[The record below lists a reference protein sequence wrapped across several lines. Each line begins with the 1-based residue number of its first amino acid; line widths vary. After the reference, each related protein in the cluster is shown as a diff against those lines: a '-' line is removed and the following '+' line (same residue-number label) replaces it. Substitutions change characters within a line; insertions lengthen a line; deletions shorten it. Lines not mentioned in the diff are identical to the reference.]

1 MLEKFEKYLYQTV
14 FPLRPPETI
23 YHYTTQKGI
32 LGIIPT
38 RTMWATQAH
47 FLNDRNEVFLT
58 FKLLERELRRM
69 VAESQKDTVQIWVWF
84 NLEIVEFWHVVTC
97 PDFVDCFLFVEWS
110 SFSLCGK
117 NKDQGYYDCY
127 VFFHFYEVFEL

>member
-1 MLEKFEKYLYQTV
+1 MLNKFEKYLYQTV

-32 LGIIPT
+32 LGIIPS

-69 VAESQKDTVQIWVWF
+69 VSESRSAQ
-84 NLEIVEFWHVVTC
+84 HR
-97 PDFVDCFLFVEWS
+97 
-110 SFSLCGK
+110 SL
-117 NKDQGYYDCY
+117 
-127 VFFHFYEVFEL
+127 L